1 MTLSR
6 KALRRTHK
14 LTPKVPVHQMI
25 TFLVRQDWFALP
37 IQVAQKVVPL
47 AAVRSSTGS
56 QGQNLILVDKQR
68 LPTID
73 LEQHIYRDLPQPPLI
88 SPMIRPTPPASAIA
102 SDSAHGGLQG
112 TASPEPPLAT
122 NVVAF
127 PQPLEAPSDPRH
139 VLIVRLPQMGESL
152 GLVVSQTPVLQRVPE
167 TAFSPVSATF
177 LTLSQ
182 LRCINAVISLADQE
196 APIFLLD
203 LAQVLPPLLPPSP
216 VGA

>member
-6 KALRRTHK
+6 KALRRNHK

-56 QGQNLILVDKQR
+56 QGQGLILVDQQR

-73 LEQHIYRDLPQPPLI
+73 LEQHIYRDLPLPPLI
-88 SPMIRPTPPASAIA
+88 GPTAAAAAAGPTP
-102 SDSAHGGLQG
+102 
-112 TASPEPPLAT
+112 LAA

-127 PQPLEAPSDPRH
+127 PQPSEIPDDPRH
-139 VLIVRLPQMGESL
+139 VLIVRLPQMSESL
-152 GLVVSQTPVLQRVPE
+152 GLVVSQTPMLQRVPE
-167 TAFSPVSATF
+167 TAFSPVSTTF
-177 LTLSQ
+177 LALSQ
-182 LRCINAVISLADQE
+182 LRCVNAVISLAGQE

-203 LAQVLPPLLPPSP
+203 MTQVLPPLLPPSP

>member
-6 KALRRTHK
+6 KALRRNHK

-56 QGQNLILVDKQR
+56 QGQGLILVDQQR

-73 LEQHIYRDLPQPPLI
+73 LEQHIYRDLPLPSLI
-88 SPMIRPTPPASAIA
+88 SPTAPAGAA
-102 SDSAHGGLQG
+102 ADGGLQG
-112 TASPEPPLAT
+112 NAGPAPLAT

-127 PQPLEAPSDPRH
+127 PQPSEIPGDPRH
-139 VLIVRLPQMGESL
+139 VLIVRLPQMSESL
-152 GLVVSQTPVLQRVPE
+152 GLVVSQTPLLQRVPE
-167 TAFSPVSATF
+167 TAFSPISATF

-182 LRCINAVISLADQE
+182 LRCVNAVISLAGQE

-203 LAQVLPPLLPPSP
+203 LTQVLPPLLPPSP